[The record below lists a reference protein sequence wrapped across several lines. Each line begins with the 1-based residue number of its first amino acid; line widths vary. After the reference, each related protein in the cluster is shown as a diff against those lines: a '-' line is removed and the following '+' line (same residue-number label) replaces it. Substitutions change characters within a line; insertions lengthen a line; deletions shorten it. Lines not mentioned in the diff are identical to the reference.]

1 MKAIILA
8 AGKGE
13 RMNSSLPK
21 PLHKI
26 LGLSLIERV
35 IIPLIK
41 VGIKEI
47 IVVLGYKGKIIE
59 KYLRKK
65 FKDINFQFIY
75 NGEYQKGNGTSF
87 LCGTSLL
94 KEKEKFLLLMAD
106 HIYSPTIIE
115 RVLKEETPLMV
126 VNNNFDLVN
135 NLEKETKVKID
146 NGYVVD
152 VGKDLEEFNGI
163 DCGIFF
169 LEKNG
174 FSFQRELFEKEIELS
189 YLIKEFLKKER
200 LKALFINKEE
210 YVFNVNEKESKK
222 WASNYLLNN
231 CGKEEDGIISK
242 IINRKISK
250 LFTKFLSCYNI
261 KPLIFTIINFLLT
274 LVASFS
280 FFFSNLLGG
289 LLVQFVSIFDGVDG
303 EIARIKL
310 GVTKFG
316 AYLDSIFDR
325 YSDTMIISAIAF
337 SHYLKTNQ
345 IWIFLFA
352 FLAIIGSNMSMILK
366 DKEKL
371 LFSRN
376 FVSSSLIPLSRDIR
390 LFLIALF
397 SIFNQPFL
405 SIILLSFLT
414 NITTFVRIFLI
425 KKIAKEN

>member
-8 AGKGE
+8 AGRGE

-115 RVLKEETPLMV
+115 RILKEKVPLMV
-126 VNNNFDLVN
+126 VNSNFDLVN
-135 NLEKETKVKID
+135 NLEKETKVKIN

-152 VGKDLEEFNGI
+152 IGKDLKEFDGV

-174 FSFQRELFEKEIELS
+174 FNFQKELFEKEVELS
-189 YLIKEFLKKER
+189 YLIKEFLKKEK
-200 LKALFINKEE
+200 LKALFINKKE
-210 YVFNVNEKESKK
+210 YVFNVNDPESKK
-222 WASNYLLNN
+222 LASNYLLNN
-231 CGKEEDGIISK
+231 CGKEEDGMISK
-242 IINRKISK
+242 IINRRLSK
-250 LFTKFLSCYNI
+250 LFTKFLSSYNI
-261 KPLIFTIINFLLT
+261 EPLTLTIINFLLT
-274 LVASFS
+274 IVAAFS

-310 GVTKFG
+310 MSTKFG
-316 AYLDSIFDR
+316 AYLDSLIDR
-325 YSDTMIISAIAF
+325 YSDTIIISAITF

-345 IWIFLFA
+345 IWIFFFA
-352 FLAIIGSNMSMILK
+352 FLTIIGSNMSMILK

-371 LFSRN
+371 LFSKN
-376 FVSSSLIPLSRDIR
+376 LISSSLLPLSRDIR
-390 LFLIALF
+390 LFLITLF

-405 SIILLSFLT
+405 SLILLSLLT
-414 NITTFVRIFLI
+414 NITTVVRILLI
-425 KKIAKEN
+425 KKIVKEN